1 MANIGLLVRRTN
13 LQAVL
18 WVETLYALLRRK
30 LRCTPG
36 AGCDMATPRG
46 RRPASTGSH
55 CDNYGVMTH
64 TIPPPRARTAR
75 GTCTRFPV
83 LGLFAMAVGAAAAP
97 PALAFNYHELEVYGY
112 RTAAK
117 GELEVENATT
127 HTARGSRVPADG
139 NEELTRT
146 SMELTYGLTNHLE
159 ISGYGDFNHA
169 RGGSGLGFAGQRYH
183 LRASFFEK
191 GQLPVDL
198 GAYVEYELPKH
209 DEDTRELEIRGILEK
224 DFGKWTLD
232 VNPIVEKV
240 LKGANTSRGLELS
253 YAAALIYRMNETVE
267 PRLEMFGDFGFINHF
282 DPKDEQIH
290 LISPAVTYSPT
301 PTFHILGGVAFGLT
315 KASERTLVRL
325 RLEKEFYF

>member
-1 MANIGLLVRRTN
+1 MANVRLLVRRTN
-13 LQAVL
+13 RQAVL
-18 WVETLYALLRRK
+18 WVETLYALLRQKPR
-30 LRCTPG
+30 RMPG
-36 AGCDMATPRG
+36 AGCDMTAL
-46 RRPASTGSH
+46 RPHGPGPAGSQN
-55 CDNYGVMTH
+55 DNGSVMTH
-64 TIPPPRARTAR
+64 TTPQRRTR
-75 GTCTRFPV
+75 TRFPTLAIFTV
-83 LGLFAMAVGAAAAP
+83 AVGIGIGAAR

-139 NEELTRT
+139 NEGLTRT

-169 RGGSGLGFAGQRYH
+169 RGSSGLGFTGQRYH

-209 DEDTRELEIRGILEK
+209 DEDTRELEIRGIMEK

-240 LKGANTSRGLELS
+240 LKGANTARGLELS
-253 YAAALIYRMNETVE
+253 YAAALIYRMNETVQ

-282 DPKDEQIH
+282 DPRDKQIH
-290 LISPAVTYSPT
+290 LISPALTYSPT